1 MWMADIIFNFL
12 ESALIGSNNAQ
23 AEWSRIGISVTQYNT
38 FYETEAAAFVFLEDQ
53 YNLLGL

>member
-1 MWMADIIFNFL
+1 MADIIFNFL
-12 ESALIGSNNAQ
+12 ESALTGSNNAQ

-38 FYETEAAAFVFLEDQ
+38 FYETEVAAFLFLEDQ